1 VKGLVALALLLAAP
15 VEAPAKIAKPEAR
28 PETQP
33 EAKAEAA
40 PVLKSEAPKVPTP
53 GAKAAP
59 MGKTPLDLEV
69 AAIEQELARGVAGL
83 KLPDSPTP
91 YLAQVQLIRATVLS
105 LDGSYGGV
113 ITDVL
118 EDQAAA
124 SVEVR
129 VGSAA
134 RDQSGTFGSDGPQLR
149 FNISIDPSATLS
161 RRKLWL
167 ALDQAFRAA
176 TATFAQ
182 KQSILARLAGEPLP
196 PDLGPKPD
204 PQPRNPAPPAVASE
218 IDREGLRGLVTQ
230 LSKRF
235 VDHPAIDNGDVYVQA
250 LRTEIT
256 TINSEGMVMHERHD
270 RAVLAVVA
278 DARAADGM
286 HLDGGAAIH
295 LQALPKADDEL
306 RRRGEQLVDEV
317 LRELEAQVQ
326 APMIEEDYDGPVLFR
341 GPAAAQ
347 LLASTVATQVGGNPA
362 PLGDAGRVRDFE
374 PLWQDAL
381 DEAVM
386 PAFLDL
392 EDDPR
397 EGFGR
402 YAVDGQGFAAQ
413 PLTLVKGGVLRDLLM
428 TRTPNKSRAGSNG
441 RARVSPSLRVG
452 PTISN
457 LSLKSRKRGM
467 PRAQLERE
475 LLRRARED
483 GYEFAYV
490 VEALRDNNV
499 LGPVEREGATSYGGG
514 RKVSLP
520 LPARIYRVDGSGKRT
535 LVRGAM
541 FSPASM
547 RVLRRIRAVGA
558 TASPVAMRIPP
569 GYTGGFTA
577 ETGVEGILSE
587 TVDVQVSS
595 PDLLLDGLELL
606 VERSE
611 NERLPVLAHPLRPAA
626 PVAAVDEGDD
636 EDDAE

>member
-1 VKGLVALALLLAAP
+1 MKGLIALALLLVAPAGAEPAGKAEFGKAAP
-15 VEAPAKIAKPEAR
+15 APAGK
-28 PETQP
+28 T
-33 EAKAEAA
+33 EAKVA
-40 PVLKSEAPKVPTP
+40 TP

-59 MGKTPLDLEV
+59 MGKTPLDIEV

-83 KLPDSPTP
+83 RLPEAPAP
-91 YLAQVQLIRATVLS
+91 YLAQVQLIRATVMS

-134 RDQSGTFGSDGPQLR
+134 RDQSGTFGSEGPQLR
-149 FNISIDPSATLS
+149 FNISIDPSAALS

-176 TATFAQ
+176 TGTFAQ
-182 KQSILARLAGEPLP
+182 KQAILARIAGEPLP
-196 PDLGPKPD
+196 PDLGPRPD
-204 PQPRNPAPPAVASE
+204 PLPRQPAAPVGPAE
-218 IDREGLRGLVTQ
+218 FDREGLRGLVTQ

-235 VDHPAIDNGDVYVQA
+235 VDHPMIDNGDVYVQA
-250 LRTEIT
+250 LRTEVT
-256 TINSEGMVMHERHD
+256 TISSEGMVMHERHD

-286 HLDGGAAIH
+286 HLDAGAAIH
-295 LQALPKADDEL
+295 LQEIPRAGEDL
-306 RRRGEQLVDEV
+306 RKRGEQLVDAV

-341 GPAAAQ
+341 GAAAAQ

-374 PLWQDAL
+374 PHWQDAL
-381 DEAVM
+381 DKAVM

-402 YAVDGQGFAAQ
+402 YALDGQGFAAQ
-413 PLTLVKGGVLRDLLM
+413 PLTLVKGGVLKELLM
-428 TRTPNKSRAGSNG
+428 TRTPNKARAGSNG
-441 RARVSPSLRVG
+441 RARVSPSLRIG

-457 LSLKSRKRGM
+457 LSLKSRKRGLS
-467 PRAQLERE
+467 RAQLERE

-499 LGPVEREGATSYGGG
+499 LGPVEREGATAYGGG

-520 LPARIYRVDGSGKRT
+520 LPARIFRVDASGKRT

-547 RVLRRIRAVGA
+547 RVLRRIRAVGN
-558 TASPVAMRIPP
+558 TAAPVAMRIPP

-587 TVDVQVSS
+587 TVDVQVTA

-626 PVAAVDEGDD
+626 PAVDAAVDEG
-636 EDDAE
+636 EDTADAETKK

>member
-1 VKGLVALALLLAAP
+1 MIGSLMFALLLAAP
-15 VEAPAKIAKPEAR
+15 APAPAPVEASPAKSGPLGEA
-28 PETQP
+28 
-33 EAKAEAA
+33 
-40 PVLKSEAPKVPTP
+40 
-53 GAKAAP
+53 
-59 MGKTPLDLEV
+59 PLDLEV
-69 AAIEQELARGVAGL
+69 AAIEQELARGLAGL
-83 KLPDSPTP
+83 RLPDSPAP

-105 LDGSYGGV
+105 LDGSYGGI

-118 EDQAAA
+118 EAQAAA

-134 RDQSGTFGSDGPQLR
+134 RDQSGTFGSEGPQLR
-149 FNISIDPSATLS
+149 FNIALDPAAGLS

-167 ALDQAFRAA
+167 AMDQAFRGA
-176 TATFAQ
+176 TGTYAQ
-182 KQSILARLAGEPLP
+182 KLAILARLAGEPP
-196 PDLGPKPD
+196 QADLGPAPD
-204 PQPRNPAPPAVASE
+204 PLPRQPAPPKPPGE
-218 IDREGLRGLVTQ
+218 LDREALRGLVTQ

-235 VDHPAIDNGDVYVQA
+235 VDHPAIDNGDVYVQV
-250 LRTEIT
+250 LRTEIS
-256 TINSEGMVMHERHD
+256 TINSEGLVMHELHD

-278 DARAADGM
+278 DTRAADGM
-286 HLDGGAAIH
+286 HLDAGGVIH
-295 LQALPKADDEL
+295 LQALPQANDEL
-306 RRRGEQLVDEV
+306 RKRGEKLVDEV
-317 LRELEAQVQ
+317 LRELEALAQ
-326 APMIEEDYDGPVLFR
+326 APMMEEDYDGPVLFQ

-347 LLASTVATQVGGNPA
+347 LLAATIATQVGGNPA

-374 PLWQDAL
+374 PHWQDAL
-381 DEAVM
+381 GKPVM
-386 PAFLDL
+386 PDFIDL
-392 EDDPR
+392 EDDPG

-402 YAVDGQGFAAQ
+402 YAVDGQGFAAS
-413 PLTLVKGGVLRDLLM
+413 PVTLVKGGVLKDLLM
-428 TRTPNKSRAGSNG
+428 TRTPNKSRGVSNG
-441 RARVSPSLRVG
+441 RARVSPSLRIG

-457 LSLKSRKRGM
+457 LSVKSKKRGLG
-467 PRAQLERE
+467 RAQLERE

-499 LGPVEREGATSYGGG
+499 LGPVDREGATGYGGG

-520 LPARIYRVDGSGKRT
+520 LPARIYRIDGSGKRT

-547 RVLRRIRAVGA
+547 RVLRRIRAVGNVA
-558 TASPVAMRIPP
+558 APLAMRIPP
-569 GYTGGFTA
+569 GYTGGFGA

-626 PVAAVDEGDD
+626 TPAVTPSAADD
-636 EDDAE
+636 EDVE

>member
-1 VKGLVALALLLAAP
+1 MNGTIGALILALVLAP
-15 VEAPAKIAKPEAR
+15 APAKVEA
-28 PETQP
+28 T
-33 EAKAEAA
+33 AS
-40 PVLKSEAPKVPTP
+40 KSEVVAVQGPVE
-53 GAKAAP
+53 
-59 MGKTPLDLEV
+59 LEI
-69 AAIEQELARGVAGL
+69 AAIEQELARALAGL
-83 KLPDSPTP
+83 RLPDAPAP

-105 LDGSYGGV
+105 LDGSYGGI

-124 SVEVR
+124 SAEVR

-149 FNISIDPSATLS
+149 FNVALEPSAGLS

-176 TATFAQ
+176 TATYAQ
-182 KQSILARLAGEPLP
+182 KQAILARLAGEPPP
-196 PDLGPKPD
+196 PDLAPAPD
-204 PQPRNPAPPAVASE
+204 PLPRQPAPKVAPGE
-218 IDREGLRGLVTQ
+218 LDREALRAMVTQ

-235 VDHPAIDNGDVYVQA
+235 VDHPAIDNGDVYVQV
-250 LRTEIT
+250 LRTDVT
-256 TINSEGMVMHERHD
+256 TINSEGLVVHEHLD

-278 DARAADGM
+278 ETRAADGM
-286 HLDGGAAIH
+286 NLDAGGAIH
-295 LQALPKADDEL
+295 LQELPRASEEL
-306 RRRGEQLVDEV
+306 RKRGERLVDEV
-317 LRELEAQVQ
+317 LRELEAQAQ
-326 APMIEEDYDGPVLFR
+326 APMMEEDYDGPVLFH

-347 LLASTVATQVGGNPA
+347 LLAATVATQVGGNPA

-374 PLWQDAL
+374 PHWQEAL
-381 DEAVM
+381 GKPVM
-386 PAFLDL
+386 PDFLDL

-402 YAVDGQGFAAQ
+402 YAIDGQGFTAV
-413 PLTLVKGGVLRDLLM
+413 PVTLVKGGVLKDLLM
-428 TRTPNKSRAGSNG
+428 TRTPNESRTGSNG
-441 RARVSPSLRVG
+441 RARVSPSLRIG

-457 LSLKSRKRGM
+457 LSVKSKKRGM
-467 PRAQLERE
+467 GRAQLERE

-490 VEALRDNNV
+490 VETLRDNNV
-499 LGPVEREGATSYGGG
+499 LGPVDREGATGYGGG

-520 LPARIYRVDGSGKRT
+520 LPARIFRIDASGKRT

-547 RVLRRIRAVGA
+547 RVLRRIRAVGNA
-558 TASPVAMRIPP
+558 ASPVVMRIPP
-569 GYTGGFTA
+569 GYNGGFGA

-611 NERLPVLAHPLRPAA
+611 NERLPVLAHPLRPIAA
-626 PVAAVDEGDD
+626 QPAVDE
-636 EDDAE
+636 EDVE

>member
-1 VKGLVALALLLAAP
+1 MIGALIFALLLAPAP
-15 VEAPAKIAKPEAR
+15 APAKVEA
-28 PETQP
+28 T
-33 EAKAEAA
+33 EAAA
-40 PVLKSEAPKVPTP
+40 PVP
-53 GAKAAP
+53 GP
-59 MGKTPLDLEV
+59 VELEI
-69 AAIEQELARGVAGL
+69 AAIEQELARALSGL
-83 KLPDSPTP
+83 RLPDAPAP

-105 LDGSYGGV
+105 LDGSYGGI

-118 EDQAAA
+118 EEQAAA
-124 SVEVR
+124 SAEVR

-134 RDQSGTFGSDGPQLR
+134 RDQSGTFGSEGPQLR
-149 FNISIDPSATLS
+149 FNVALEPSAGLS

-167 ALDQAFRAA
+167 ALDQAFRGA
-176 TATFAQ
+176 TATYAQ
-182 KQSILARLAGEPLP
+182 KQAILARLAGEPP
-196 PDLGPKPD
+196 APDLGPAPD
-204 PQPRNPAPPAVASE
+204 PLPRQPTPTRPPGE
-218 IDREGLRGLVTQ
+218 LDRAALRGLVSQ

-235 VDHPAIDNGDVYVQA
+235 VDHPAIDNGDVYVQV
-250 LRTEIT
+250 LRTEVT
-256 TINSEGMVMHERHD
+256 TINSEGLVVHEHLD

-278 DARAADGM
+278 DTRAGDGM
-286 HLDGGAAIH
+286 HLDAGGVIH
-295 LQALPKADDEL
+295 LQELPRATDEL
-306 RRRGEQLVDEV
+306 RKRGEQMVDEV
-317 LRELEAQVQ
+317 LRELEAQAQ
-326 APMIEEDYDGPVLFR
+326 APMMEEDYDGPVLFH

-347 LLASTVATQVGGNPA
+347 LLAATVATQVGGNPA

-374 PLWQDAL
+374 PHWQDAL
-381 DEAVM
+381 GKPVM
-386 PAFLDL
+386 PDFIDL

-402 YAVDGQGFAAQ
+402 YVIDGQGFTAS
-413 PLTLVKGGVLRDLLM
+413 PVTLVKGGVLKDLLM

-441 RARVSPSLRVG
+441 RARVSPSLRIG

-457 LSLKSRKRGM
+457 LSVKSRKRGLG
-467 PRAQLERE
+467 RAQLERE

-490 VEALRDNNV
+490 VESLRDNNV
-499 LGPVEREGATSYGGG
+499 LGPVDREGATGYGGG

-520 LPARIYRVDGSGKRT
+520 LPARIFRVDASGKRT

-547 RVLRRIRAVGA
+547 RVLRRIRAVGNA
-558 TASPVAMRIPP
+558 VSPVAMRIPP
-569 GYTGGFTA
+569 GYTGGFGA

-611 NERLPVLAHPLRPAA
+611 NERLPVLAHPLRPIAA
-626 PVAAVDEGDD
+626 QPAADDD
-636 EDDAE
+636 E

>member
-1 VKGLVALALLLAAP
+1 MNAVSGALILALLVAP
-15 VEAPAKIAKPEAR
+15 APAKVEAST
-28 PETQP
+28 PKLMASEVSG
-33 EAKAEAA
+33 
-40 PVLKSEAPKVPTP
+40 PVE
-53 GAKAAP
+53 
-59 MGKTPLDLEV
+59 LEI
-69 AAIEQELARGVAGL
+69 AAIEQELARALSGL
-83 KLPDSPTP
+83 RLPDSPAP

-105 LDGSYGGV
+105 LDGSYGGI

-124 SVEVR
+124 SAEVR

-134 RDQSGTFGSDGPQLR
+134 RDQSGTFGSEGPQLR
-149 FNISIDPSATLS
+149 FNVALEPSAGLS

-167 ALDQAFRAA
+167 ALDQAFRSA
-176 TATFAQ
+176 TATHAQ
-182 KQSILARLAGEPLP
+182 KQAILARLAGEPPP
-196 PDLGPKPD
+196 PDLAPAPD
-204 PQPRNPAPPAVASE
+204 PVPRQPTPKVAPAE
-218 IDREGLRGLVTQ
+218 LDREALRTMVAQ

-235 VDHPAIDNGDVYVQA
+235 VDHPAVDNGDVYVQV
-250 LRTEIT
+250 LRTDVT
-256 TINSEGMVMHERHD
+256 TINSEGLVVHEHLD

-278 DARAADGM
+278 QTRAADGM
-286 HLDGGAAIH
+286 SLDAGGAIH
-295 LQALPKADDEL
+295 LQELPRATEEL
-306 RRRGEQLVDEV
+306 RKRGERLVDEV
-317 LRELEAQVQ
+317 LRELEAQAQ
-326 APMIEEDYDGPVLFR
+326 APMMEEDYDGPVLFH
-341 GPAAAQ
+341 GLAAAQ
-347 LLASTVATQVGGNPA
+347 LLAATVATQVGGNPA

-374 PLWQDAL
+374 PHWQEAL
-381 DEAVM
+381 GKPVM
-386 PAFLDL
+386 PNFIDL

-402 YAVDGQGFAAQ
+402 YVIDGQGFTAT
-413 PLTLVKGGVLRDLLM
+413 PVTLVKGGVLKDLLM
-428 TRTPNKSRAGSNG
+428 TRTPNESRSGSNG
-441 RARVSPSLRVG
+441 RARVSPSLRIG

-457 LSLKSRKRGM
+457 LSVKSKKRGM
-467 PRAQLERE
+467 GRAQLERE

-490 VEALRDNNV
+490 VESLRDNNV
-499 LGPVEREGATSYGGG
+499 LGPVDREGATGYGGG

-520 LPARIYRVDGSGKRT
+520 LPARIFRIDASGKRT

-547 RVLRRIRAVGA
+547 RVLRRIRAVGSVV
-558 TASPVAMRIPP
+558 SPVVMRIPP
-569 GYTGGFTA
+569 GYNGGFGA

-611 NERLPVLAHPLRPAA
+611 NERLPVLAHPLRPIAA
-626 PVAAVDEGDD
+626 QPADD